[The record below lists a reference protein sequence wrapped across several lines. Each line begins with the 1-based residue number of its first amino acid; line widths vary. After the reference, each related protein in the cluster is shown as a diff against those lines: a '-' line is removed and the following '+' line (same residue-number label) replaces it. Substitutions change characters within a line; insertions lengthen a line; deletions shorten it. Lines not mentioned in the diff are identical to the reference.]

1 MMRELQNVIER
12 AIILL
17 PGATLRLALDK
28 LQPNR
33 PGAGSRARVRTLEEV
48 EREPI
53 GGTADR
59 TASRR

>member
-17 PGATLRLALDK
+17 PRATLRLALDE
-28 LQPNR
+28 LQLNR
-33 PGAGSRARVRTLEEV
+33 PGAASRARVRTLEEV

-53 GGTADR
+53 LQVLR
-59 TASRR
+59 TLTG